1 MTTPGIRRRLRDAR
15 RGLDDDARF
24 LSELA
29 GGQVARSPSL
39 LQGLAH
45 PSLRAGW
52 LFRVASGGGAMGRVA
67 RNLLLSWHGCD
78 VSPGARFLGALHLPH
93 PHGVTIGIGVVIG
106 DRVTIYQG
114 VTLGANQAGRY
125 PVIAEHV
132 RIFPQSIVA
141 GAVRVGAGA
150 TIGAQSFV
158 SRDVPAR
165 AVTHRRAQPQNAVQP
180 DNAVQPQNAVQPHEE
195 NR

>member
-1 MTTPGIRRRLRDAR
+1 MTARDPDAMTGRGIRRRLRDAR

-29 GGQVARSPSL
+29 GGRTARGPSL
-39 LQGLAH
+39 LRGLTH

-52 LFRVASGGGAMGRVA
+52 LFRMASGGGAMGRVA

-78 VSPGARFLGALHLPH
+78 VSPGARFLGSLYLPH
-93 PHGVTIGIGVVIG
+93 PHGVTIGIGVIVG

-114 VTLGANQAGRY
+114 VTLGADRAGRY
-125 PVIAEHV
+125 PVIAERV

-158 SRDVPAR
+158 SRDVPAGV
-165 AVTHRRAQPQNAVQP
+165 VTHRGAH
-180 DNAVQPQNAVQPHEE
+180 PHDDARTQKE

>member
-1 MTTPGIRRRLRDAR
+1 MTIRSIRRRLRDAR

-29 GGQVARSPSL
+29 GREVSRSPSL
-39 LQGLAH
+39 LRGLAN

-52 LFRVASGGGAMGRVA
+52 LFRVAAGGGAVGRIA

-78 VSPGARFLGALHLPH
+78 VSPGAQFLGALHLPH
-93 PHGVTIGIGVVIG
+93 PHSVTIGIGVVVG
-106 DRVTIYQG
+106 DRVAIYQG

-125 PVIAEHV
+125 PVIADRV

-141 GAVRVGAGA
+141 GAVHVGAGA

-158 SRDVPAR
+158 SRDVPAG
-165 AVTHRRAQPQNAVQP
+165 AVTRRDVHPHDATPQQK
-180 DNAVQPQNAVQPHEE
+180 E